1 MMYDVYGDYTH
12 VCNYNNEKI
21 LEHLKLQP
29 TYIFGTTGRRV
40 TKKKTTPPVSTPSV
54 FIPPESSGRKYQ
66 GVLPIVKNHEL
77 KCENSL
83 ILAKDGLCY
92 EPKAV

>member
-40 TKKKTTPPVSTPSV
+40 TKKKQHRLYLHHLYLFHQNLQEGNIRV
-54 FIPPESSGRKYQ
+54 FCP
-66 GVLPIVKNHEL
+66 L
-77 KCENSL
+77 
-83 ILAKDGLCY
+83 
-92 EPKAV
+92 